1 MFQRKISSV
10 IPAIC
15 LAFGAW
21 PASAQTIA
29 NFAGN
34 GTAAFSGDGA
44 AAVNAA
50 VNDSKGMAIDAA
62 GNVYIADSGNARV
75 RKVNAAGMI
84 STYAGNGVAGFSGDG
99 GLAVNAS
106 LNQVMSVALD
116 AAGNLY
122 VADAENRRIR
132 KIDPSGII
140 TTIAG
145 TGVQGYSGDGGPA
158 ASAMLGRPVA
168 LALDGAGNL
177 YYVDSVDQCVR
188 RINAAGIISTV
199 AGNGV
204 GAFSGDGG
212 LAVSAS
218 LDFPLGIALDSAGN
232 IYVADANNNRIRR
245 FSPGGIITTVAGGA
259 NEGFSGDGGLAVNA
273 SINIPSDVAVDGA
286 GNMYIADAGNNRVRM
301 VDPAGVITTIAGI
314 ANNGFSGDGG
324 SPTLAMLNHPWSV
337 TVSSSGTLYLGD
349 MANFRVREIVPAAS
363 GGNPPAIS
371 ANGIVNGSS
380 FAIGLAV
387 APGSLAAIFG
397 TDFASST
404 TVAGTV
410 PLPTILGKT
419 SVTFNGIPAPLFF
432 VSATQIN
439 AQVPFTIPPGTTTV
453 EVTYAGKSSAVQTI
467 DMGAFSPGIFVLD
480 QVGTAAIFDA
490 VTFATITGHSPAHAG
505 EAVAIYATGL
515 GPVLPA
521 GVSGAAAPDAQ
532 TPTNTKP
539 IVTIGGIP
547 GKILYS
553 GLAPTLV
560 SIYQIDVTV
569 PAGLSAG
576 NQLVQ
581 IDIGGVLSNA
591 VNMPVAP

>member
-21 PASAQTIA
+21 PASSQTIA

-34 GTAAFSGDGA
+34 GAAAFSGDGG

-50 VNDSKGMAIDAA
+50 LNDSKGMAIDPA

-116 AAGNLY
+116 PVGNLY
-122 VADAENRRIR
+122 VADSENRRIR
-132 KIDPSGII
+132 KIDPGGII

-145 TGVQGYSGDGGPA
+145 NGVQGYTGDGGPA
-158 ASAMLGRPVA
+158 ASATLGRPVA
-168 LALDGAGNL
+168 LAVDTGGNL

-188 RINAAGIISTV
+188 RISAAGIISTV

-204 GAFSGDGG
+204 ESFSGDGG
-212 LAVSAS
+212 LATSAS
-218 LDFPLGIALDSAGN
+218 LDFPLGVALDSTGN
-232 IYVADANNNRIRR
+232 IYVADANNNRIRMISR
-245 FSPGGIITTVAGGA
+245 GGIITTVAGGA
-259 NEGFSGDGGLAVNA
+259 HEGFSGDGGLAVNA

-286 GNMYIADAGNNRVRM
+286 GNMYIADAGNNRIRM

-314 ANNGFSGDGG
+314 ADNGFSGDGG

-337 TVSSSGTLYLGD
+337 TVSSSGTVYLGD
-349 MANFRVREIVPAAS
+349 MANFRVRAIIPAVS
-363 GGNPPAIS
+363 GLKPPAIS

-397 TDFASST
+397 SDFASSPAA
-404 TVAGTV
+404 AGTV

-432 VSATQIN
+432 VSSGQIN
-439 AQVPFTIPPGTTTV
+439 VQVPFTIPPGKTTV
-453 EVTYAGKSSAVQTI
+453 QVTYSGTPSAVQIINT
-467 DMGAFSPGIFVLD
+467 GVFSPGIFILD
-480 QVGTAAIFDA
+480 QAGTAAIFDA
-490 VTFATITGHSPAHAG
+490 VTFATITGHSPAHLG

-515 GPVLPA
+515 GPVSPA
-521 GVSGAAAPDAQ
+521 GVSGAAAPAAS
-532 TPTNTKP
+532 TTTKP

-547 GKILYS
+547 GNILYS

-560 SIYQIDVTV
+560 GIYQIDVTV

-591 VNMPVAP
+591 VDMALAP